1 MEKNSL
7 WVIIVEIVCGLVCIG
22 LGIYYIFCG
31 SATQVIV
38 FMIVG
43 AGCFVIALRKFIIM
57 RKQKKNQEKD
67 DKDRNSKQ

>member
-7 WVIIVEIVCGLVCIG
+7 LVIIVEIVCGLICIG
-22 LGIYYIFCG
+22 LGVYYIFCG
-31 SATQVIV
+31 SATQVVV
-38 FMIVG
+38 FMLVG

-67 DKDRNSKQ
+67 DKEGNSKK